1 MEPSETTQL
10 FLAKRGD
17 ETDEASSA
25 SSHRRDN
32 NELHRMPRR
41 SCLFRAFLFI
51 RFLSTLVS
59 VAFFATQI
67 GLWLLV
73 PGIFVQRLL
82 RAYLM
87 IVCLLLIAAEWEITI
102 LPDCLS
108 PSNNEAYRNWFYR
121 GFQYT
126 FVGVIGLEEAFATLG
141 HRYPDSPGLAQV
153 IVSILLKSSAS
164 GMFAIGILYMLM
176 RLLFL
181 NKLWE
186 RVDASYQQE
195 IEEMR
200 RHQSV

>member
-1 MEPSETTQL
+1 
-10 FLAKRGD
+10 
-17 ETDEASSA
+17 
-25 SSHRRDN
+25 
-32 NELHRMPRR
+32 
-41 SCLFRAFLFI
+41 
-51 RFLSTLVS
+51 
-59 VAFFATQI
+59 
-67 GLWLLV
+67 
-73 PGIFVQRLL
+73 
-82 RAYLM
+82 M

>member
-1 MEPSETTQL
+1 MVARSW
-10 FLAKRGD
+10 D
-17 ETDEASSA
+17 ICSEASTSI
-25 SSHRRDN
+25 SYDCMSPSHRR
-32 NELHRMPRR
+32 RMGDHN
-41 SCLFRAFLFI
+41 
-51 RFLSTLVS
+51 ST
-59 VAFFATQI
+59 
-67 GLWLLV
+67 
-73 PGIFVQRLL
+73 
-82 RAYLM
+82 
-87 IVCLLLIAAEWEITI
+87 
-102 LPDCLS
+102 LS